1 MPCVDPV
8 VCDMAVPETRARLSK
23 ATFRSTI
30 FRLLRKQNHNN
41 PRPTIATNPIP
52 PTTPPAIAPAFE
64 FELPADV
71 LDVPIGFATAVPVPL
86 VNELETLVPVIMANE
101 DEVAGVLVAFCS
113 ARAKLKLLFV
123 RLMLRNAQL
132 GTVTTDGPGIGF
144 GKVVKDT
151 SVQSWLHVNQ
161 SI

>member
-23 ATFRSTI
+23 ATFRWTI

-52 PTTPPAIAPAFE
+52 PTTPPAIAPALDFGL
-64 FELPADV
+64 FADV
-71 LDVPIGFATAVPVPL
+71 LDVLIELAAAVPL

-101 DEVAGVLVAFCS
+101 DEVAGVLVKFC
-113 ARAKLKLLFV
+113 
-123 RLMLRNAQL
+123 
-132 GTVTTDGPGIGF
+132 
-144 GKVVKDT
+144 
-151 SVQSWLHVNQ
+151 
-161 SI
+161 